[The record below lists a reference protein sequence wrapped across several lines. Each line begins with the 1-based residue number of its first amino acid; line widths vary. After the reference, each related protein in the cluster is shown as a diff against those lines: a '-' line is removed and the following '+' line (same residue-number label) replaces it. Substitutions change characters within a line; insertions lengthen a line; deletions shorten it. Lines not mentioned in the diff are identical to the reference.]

1 MRRYLVRYD
10 LFISYIYES
19 CDSQTSTKKVVMTA
33 STLLQNATATLLQT
47 TLVQNGKR
55 VKKCDI
61 YYKIRKCMYCA
72 EVA

>member
-1 MRRYLVRYD
+1 
-10 LFISYIYES
+10 
-19 CDSQTSTKKVVMTA
+19 MTA

>member
-1 MRRYLVRYD
+1 MKAVTPKQVPKSCYD
-10 LFISYIYES
+10 S
-19 CDSQTSTKKVVMTA
+19 A

-55 VKKCDI
+55 AKKCDI
-61 YYKIRKCMYCA
+61 YYKIRKFMYCA